1 METKR
6 RFSKELFGS
15 LTILASA
22 FCFYLAT
29 VVVHWAMSE
38 EIALSSQFLVFVR
51 FLMGFL
57 VVGSVLL
64 IKRKI
69 PRPHQYHFL
78 LGRAFFNILAVT
90 FFFKAIEET
99 TVAEGNILNMT
110 YPIFIAII
118 SWIVFREQRDFI
130 ALGMTFVAFCGIF
143 LVLAPGELRIE
154 WNSLWGLASGTT
166 AAIAI
171 IFLSLARRQNDTD
184 TVLFIMFG
192 SGTVLLYIFF
202 WKDIHIPNQVQL
214 FYLVLCASMGVM
226 GQYLLT
232 LGFRYVTAVKGGIIS
247 LFRILLAAFLGPYI
261 TSDPALEMSGWIG
274 ALLILGANIYF
285 IVRKSR

>member
-1 METKR
+1 M
-6 RFSKELFGS
+6 
-15 LTILASA
+15 
-22 FCFYLAT
+22 
-29 VVVHWAMSE
+29 
-38 EIALSSQFLVFVR
+38 
-51 FLMGFL
+51 
-57 VVGSVLL
+57 
-64 IKRKI
+64 
-69 PRPHQYHFL
+69 
-78 LGRAFFNILAVT
+78 
-90 FFFKAIEET
+90 
-99 TVAEGNILNMT
+99 
-110 YPIFIAII
+110 
-118 SWIVFREQRDFI
+118 

-143 LVLAPGELRIE
+143 LVLVPGELRIE

-171 IFLSLARRQNDTD
+171 IFLSLARQQNDTD

-202 WKDIHIPNQVQL
+202 WKYIHIPNQVQL

-261 TSDPALEMSGWIG
+261 TSDPAIEMSGWIG

-285 IVRKSR
+285 IARKSSDN